1 MKNYLEYNKL
11 TKPVAKTSNILK
23 FFKNPSKA
31 ITLKL
36 KGIE

>member
-1 MKNYLEYNKL
+1 MEKYLEHNRL
-11 TKPVAKTSNILK
+11 TKPVTKDSNILK

-36 KGIE
+36 QPVE